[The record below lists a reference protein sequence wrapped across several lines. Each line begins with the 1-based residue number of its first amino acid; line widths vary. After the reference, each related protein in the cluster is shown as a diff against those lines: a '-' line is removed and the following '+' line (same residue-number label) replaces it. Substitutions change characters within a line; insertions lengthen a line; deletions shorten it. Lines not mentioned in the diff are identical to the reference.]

1 MLELRTSM
9 INFIK
14 FRLLLAGAILAA
26 LSCFANGSEN
36 SQGESQYKLR
46 PLDVLTIKVF
56 QEPDLDTVY
65 KISQNGMIV
74 LPLVNAVKVAGLTVQ
89 EAQKL
94 IKQLYEKDFLVNADV
109 SIFISEYSPK
119 CVYVVG
125 QVNRPGTVVFPPE
138 EAMTLSKAIAYS
150 NGLTRLANQRSVIVK
165 RLLPSGELKVF
176 DIDFRAILN
185 NEKVRDFP
193 VLEGDTIEVPEAMF

>member
-1 MLELRTSM
+1 M

-26 LSCFANGSEN
+26 LSCFANGAEN

-74 LPLVNAVKVAGLTVQ
+74 LPLVNAVKSRGLP
-89 EAQKL
+89 
-94 IKQLYEKDFLVNADV
+94 F
-109 SIFISEYSPK
+109 
-119 CVYVVG
+119 
-125 QVNRPGTVVFPPE
+125 R
-138 EAMTLSKAIAYS
+138 
-150 NGLTRLANQRSVIVK
+150 RLKNS
-165 RLLPSGELKVF
+165 
-176 DIDFRAILN
+176 
-185 NEKVRDFP
+185 
-193 VLEGDTIEVPEAMF
+193 